1 MRNELANNHH
11 MKHAAAIRFERM
23 ILSLALV
30 ALGFVLLFLLT
41 GCNTTTFTRVDK
53 DGSRIQV
60 SNIRAFW
67 SSESYDCQLST
78 NGTARLTATKSNVDA
93 AAIQAAAQ
101 GAINGMATAIT
112 SGVIKP

>member
-1 MRNELANNHH
+1 
-11 MKHAAAIRFERM
+11 MKKQTIKDT
-23 ILSLALV
+23 IGALYIV
-30 ALGFVLLFLLT
+30 ALAALAILFLLSMT

-53 DGSRIQV
+53 DGSRIRV

-101 GAINGMATAIT
+101 GAVNGMAAAIT